1 MLITFAWGSSCKR
14 VETPTPIVGPTYFP
28 LETGKY
34 ITYSVV
40 ELNHD
45 AFLTK
50 TDTTSYLLRETIDSV
65 LTDAPS
71 GTYKLVVERSND
83 SGNTWEFMHFA
94 SLHKDDY
101 SAERAENNERK
112 VKLSFPFK
120 DRKSWDANELNSQ
133 NFQTARLRN
142 IGQPDT
148 LISGKIMSNTV
159 FVDLG
164 DDQDPF
170 FTNVEKEVYADSIG
184 LVERIFADYETQPGK
199 YKDGKEYRKTFF
211 ESNW

>member
-1 MLITFAWGSSCKR
+1 LLITFAWGSSCKR

-101 SAERAENNERK
+101 SA
-112 VKLSFPFK
+112 
-120 DRKSWDANELNSQ
+120 
-133 NFQTARLRN
+133 
-142 IGQPDT
+142 
-148 LISGKIMSNTV
+148 
-159 FVDLG
+159 
-164 DDQDPF
+164 
-170 FTNVEKEVYADSIG
+170 NVEKEVYADSIG